1 MFRTMFISDTDRG
14 SVLAMISRW
23 ISLVDRN
30 QRTQQSLLIQHG
42 ASLLLCGISE
52 GILDGYGMR

>member
-1 MFRTMFISDTDRG
+1 MFISDTDRG